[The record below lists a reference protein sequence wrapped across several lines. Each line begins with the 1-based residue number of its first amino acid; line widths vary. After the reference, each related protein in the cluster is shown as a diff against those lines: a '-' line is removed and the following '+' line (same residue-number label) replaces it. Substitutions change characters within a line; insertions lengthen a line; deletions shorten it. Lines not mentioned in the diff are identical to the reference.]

1 MKVAHFGE
9 LQFKQLQLDKYVQ
22 RGLKMQD
29 NNLGTHQCYIKKFMT
44 SFAQFLS
51 EKTSVGR
58 RWTNI
63 SINIFYRRCNIVKI
77 NIKGPLA
84 GKNNV
89 KVVNRGV
96 KG

>member
-1 MKVAHFGE
+1 
-9 LQFKQLQLDKYVQ
+9 
-22 RGLKMQD
+22 MQD
-29 NNLGTHQCYIKKFMT
+29 NSLGTNQCYITKFMT
-44 SFAQFLS
+44 SLPQFLS
-51 EKTSVGR
+51 EKISISK
-58 RWTNI
+58 RWTNT

-89 KVVNRGV
+89 KAVNRGV

>member
-1 MKVAHFGE
+1 
-9 LQFKQLQLDKYVQ
+9 
-22 RGLKMQD
+22 MQD
-29 NNLGTHQCYIKKFMT
+29 NSLGTHQCYIENFMT
-44 SFAQFLS
+44 SLAQFLS

-89 KVVNRGV
+89 KVVKRGV